1 MPVTFSIAFV
11 AGVTPTK
18 WTRIWE
24 SRRPEV
30 ELGVF
35 RTTPVEQE
43 AVLRDGRADVS
54 LVRLPIDE
62 DGLSLIN
69 LYNEIPV
76 VVVAKDHFVADADSV
91 VVADLV
97 DEHLL
102 QDPDDVPEWRDAAV
116 EVRDG
121 SRRALPVMRD
131 WDEVMEQV
139 AAGVGIVIV
148 PHSVAR
154 LYSRKD
160 VVAKP
165 MEDTAESRIALAWRT
180 DNTTADVEEFI
191 GIVRGRTRDSSRT
204 NAPAAGDEP
213 VKKEKKTAKAKAA
226 AKAVRAAAAAAKPA
240 TPRKTQNAPGRTR
253 NSPSP
258 QAGKRRGGR

>member
-30 ELGVF
+30 PLEVF
-35 RTTPVEQE
+35 RTDAADQE

-62 DGLSLIN
+62 NGLSLIA

-97 DEHLL
+97 EEHLL
-102 QDPDDVPEWRDAAV
+102 QDPDEVPEWRDAAV
-116 EVRDG
+116 EVRD
-121 SRRALPVMRD
+121 M
-131 WDEVMEQV
+131 DETMELV

-154 LYSRKD
+154 LHSRKD
-160 VVAKP
+160 VVSRP
-165 MEDTAESRIALAWRT
+165 VEDTAESRIALAWRT
-180 DNTTADVEEFI
+180 ENTTPDVEEFI

-204 NAPAAGDEP
+204 NAVTAGDEP

-240 TPRKTQNAPGRTR
+240 TPRKTQSAGRTR

>member
-24 SRRPEV
+24 SRRPDVPLE
-30 ELGVF
+30 VF
-35 RTTPVEQE
+35 RTTPEEQE
-43 AVLRDGRADVS
+43 AVLRDNRADVS
-54 LVRLPIDE
+54 LVRLPINE
-62 DGLSLIN
+62 EGLSLIA

-102 QDPDDVPEWRDAAV
+102 QDPDDVPEWRDVAV

-121 SRRALPVMRD
+121 SRRPLPPMRD
-131 WDEVMEQV
+131 WDETMEQV

-148 PHSVAR
+148 PHSIAR

-160 VVAKP
+160 VVSKP
-165 MEDTAESRIALAWRT
+165 VEDTAESRIALAWRT
-180 DNTTADVEEFI
+180 VDTTADVEEFI

-204 NAPAAGDEP
+204 NAVSASDEP

-240 TPRKTQNAPGRTR
+240 TARKTQSAGRTR